1 MGNMDRVERKARR
14 EIVVEFLSR
23 PQDIDSEIAYET
35 RRLNELRQMPC
46 MKSVRYDGMPRSKS
60 GYSDPTALYV
70 EKICE
75 QEDKIQQLILKRV
88 EVRQEVSD
96 AIKLVE
102 DWRARTVLEAV
113 FLEDKNDDEI
123 MELLDYTEKS
133 GIRKRYLQGLD
144 AIALPIDEA
153 LPDELAEL
161 MAAG

>member
-1 MGNMDRVERKARR
+1 MGSMDRMERKARR
-14 EIVVEFLSR
+14 EIVVDFLSR

-46 MKSVRYDGMPRSKS
+46 TKSVRYDGMPRNKS
-60 GYSDPTALYV
+60 GHSDPTALYV

-96 AIKLVE
+96 AIKLVKDE
-102 DWRARTVLEAV
+102 RARTVLEAV
-113 FLEDKNDDEI
+113 FLEDKTYDEI

-144 AIALPIDEA
+144 AIVVPTDEA
-153 LPDELAEL
+153 LPDEITEL
-161 MAAG
+161 MAVG